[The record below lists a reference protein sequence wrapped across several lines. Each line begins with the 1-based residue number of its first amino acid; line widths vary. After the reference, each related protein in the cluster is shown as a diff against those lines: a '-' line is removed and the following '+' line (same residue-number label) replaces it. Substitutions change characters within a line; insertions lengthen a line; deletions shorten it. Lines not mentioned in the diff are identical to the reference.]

1 VLCFL
6 CMSENKTCAVVGA
19 GIAGIAVAIRLAQKG
34 YRVTVYEK
42 NSYPGGKLSQFQLK
56 DYRFDFGPS
65 LFTLPEKVEEL
76 FILCGKNPA
85 DYFNYSQVNPGHKYF
100 YEDGTTFNAFHP
112 SEKFADEA
120 EKFFGEPKA
129 AVLNYLKE
137 GEEKYSLTKDM
148 FLSKSLHK
156 IKNYF
161 SRASFNSILNFHK
174 MESLKTLDQS
184 HRQRFR
190 NKKIVQFFNR
200 FATYNGSSPYKAP
213 ATLGL
218 IPHLEIGLGVY
229 YPKGG
234 MYSITSSLM
243 KLAEEMKVKFE
254 FNQGVNELLVEE
266 NKISGIRTEKGI
278 IKYNMVISNM
288 DIYYTYEKLLPGI
301 SKPQKNLKQ
310 EKSSAAIVFYWGIKK
325 KFPELILHNILWS
338 EEYEEEFDAF
348 VNKKQIHSD
357 PTVYINISARE
368 TPSDAPEGGE
378 NWFVMIN
385 APHIAGQDWEAL
397 VKQARINIVNKIN
410 RILKTDI
417 EAVIE
422 CEEKLTPVLLE
433 QKTQSAFGA
442 LYGNSSNS
450 RFASFLRH
458 ANFHSKIKNLYFCG
472 GTVHPGGGIP
482 LCLMSAKIVSELV
495 DA

>member
-1 VLCFL
+1 
-6 CMSENKTCAVVGA
+6 MSENKTCAVVGA
-19 GIAGIAVAIRLAQKG
+19 GIAGIAASIRLAQKG
-34 YRVTVYEK
+34 YTVTVYEK
-42 NSYPGGKLSQFQLK
+42 SSYAGGKLSQFKIK

-100 YEDGTTFNAFHP
+100 YEDGTVFNAYHP
-112 SEKFADEA
+112 SEKFADEV
-120 EKFFGEPKA
+120 ENVFGEPKA
-129 AVLNYLKE
+129 SVLKYLKDA
-137 GEEKYSLTKDM
+137 EEKYSLTKDM

-156 IKNYF
+156 VRNYF

-184 HRQRFR
+184 HKQRFK
-190 NKKIVQFFNR
+190 NKKVVQFFNR

-229 YPKGG
+229 YPQGG
-234 MYSITSSLM
+234 MYSITSSLV
-243 KLAEEMKVKFE
+243 KLAKEMGVTFK
-254 FNQGVNELLVEE
+254 FNQEVKEILVKE
-266 NKISGIRTEKGI
+266 NKISGIKIGEGDLD
-278 IKYNMVISNM
+278 YNLVVSNM
-288 DIYYTYEKLLPGI
+288 DIYFTYQKLLKGI
-301 SKPQKNLKQ
+301 NKPERILNQ

-325 KFPELILHNILWS
+325 KFPDLILHNILWS
-338 EEYEEEFDAF
+338 EQYEEEFDVL
-348 VNKKQIHSD
+348 VNKKQVHPD
-357 PTVYINISARE
+357 PTVYINISVRQ
-368 TPSDAPEGGE
+368 TPSDAPEGCE

-385 APHIAGQDWEAL
+385 APHVAGQDWEVL
-397 VKQARINIVNKIN
+397 VKQARISIVNKIN

-417 EAVIE
+417 ETFIE
-422 CEEKLTPVLLE
+422 CEEILTPVVLE
-433 QKTQSAFGA
+433 QKTMSAFGA

-450 RFASFLRH
+450 KFASFLRH

-482 LCLMSAKIVSELV
+482 LCLMSAKIVSDLV
-495 DA
+495 DE

>member
-1 VLCFL
+1 
-6 CMSENKTCAVVGA
+6 MSENKTCAVVGA
-19 GIAGIAVAIRLAQKG
+19 GIAGIAASIRLAQKG
-34 YRVTVYEK
+34 YTVTVYEK
-42 NSYPGGKLSQFQLK
+42 SSYPGGKLSQFK
-56 DYRFDFGPS
+56 IKEYRFDFGPS

-76 FILCGKNPA
+76 FILCGKNPT

-100 YEDGTTFNAFHP
+100 YEDGTVFTACHP
-112 SEKFADEA
+112 PEKFAEEA
-120 EKFFGEPKA
+120 ERIFGEPKSS
-129 AVLNYLKE
+129 VLKYLKDS
-137 GEEKYSLTKDM
+137 EEKYRLTKDM

-161 SRASFNSILNFHK
+161 SKASFNSILNFHK
-174 MESLKTLDQS
+174 MESLKTLNES
-184 HRQRFR
+184 HKQRFK
-190 NKKIVQFFNR
+190 NKKLVQFFNR

-229 YPKGG
+229 YPQGG
-234 MYSITSSLM
+234 MYAITSSLM
-243 KLAEEMKVKFE
+243 KLAEEMNVKFE
-254 FNQGVNELLVEE
+254 FNQGVHEILIKGNEV
-266 NKISGIRTEKGI
+266 SGIRTEKGI
-278 IKYNMVISNM
+278 FNYKLVVSNM
-288 DIYYTYEKLLPGI
+288 DIYYTYQKLLPGM
-301 SKPQKNLKQ
+301 SKPEKILNQ

-325 KFPELILHNILWS
+325 KFPELILHNIFWS
-338 EEYEEEFDAF
+338 EQYEEEFD
-348 VNKKQIHSD
+348 VLINKKQIHPD
-357 PTVYINISARE
+357 PTIYINISARQ
-368 TPSDAPEGGE
+368 TPFDAPIGCE

-385 APHIAGQDWEAL
+385 APHIAGQDWETL
-397 VKQARINIVNKIN
+397 VKQARISIINKIN

-417 EAVIE
+417 ESFIE
-422 CEEKLTPVLLE
+422 CEEILTPVVLE
-433 QKTQSAFGA
+433 QKTRSAFGA

-450 RFASFLRH
+450 KFASFLRH